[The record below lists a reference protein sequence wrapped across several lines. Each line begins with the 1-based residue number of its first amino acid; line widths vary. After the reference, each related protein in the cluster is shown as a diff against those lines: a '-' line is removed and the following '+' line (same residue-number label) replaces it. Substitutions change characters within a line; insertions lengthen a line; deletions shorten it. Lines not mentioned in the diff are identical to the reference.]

1 MGMFFCVV
9 LKIRELINPFTDLTQ
24 RNPAIVERVALTKFD
39 EAHCHKWALL
49 LKQRKRKTDNAS
61 EAVASRDFETAKRLV
76 DEVFH
81 GSSGRN
87 GDAGMEGSLL
97 YHMAMISKMS
107 AESRVVLEELEVD
120 APSVEGLLWRFYS
133 DFVSDSKEL
142 LEGILE
148 LDGNAVTA
156 VKKTALGVEEKINLF
171 RRLSE
176 DTRKVE
182 DLLDRKD
189 PRAEDRIQSLF
200 LEWARHVVEMRLR
213 QEYETIKG
221 FLIVEQ
227 LAEDLGV
234 ERIAETMGRVQKK
247 FGEKTVDSA
256 FNVSLRVGIPKE
268 KLQKLMLSDHFIEYK
283 MDMQNLGGFMRFLN
297 CPIYGSHKY
306 METELDKK
314 SLTSQL
320 FCRNF
325 CRAHAQSMFEKFI
338 PFPVEVSQPQRMASD
353 RKCEFQIRI
362 APTSAA
368 PSTEKYVP
376 LVLSWNVTL
385 RCNLKCS
392 HCYINAKETNLV
404 DELSTDAAKMLIHQ
418 ITEVSRPLLILSGGE
433 PLLREDIY
441 EIIRY
446 GADRGLRMG
455 MGSNGM
461 LIDDEVARKLKD
473 AGMWTVAISLD
484 SSIPERHDEFR
495 GVKGCWEH
503 AVNAIK
509 ALKKAGIEVQ
519 VNCTVTQQNYDEVDD
534 IMALAEDL
542 GVDNFHL
549 FFLVPTGRGTDIKD
563 ITPRMYEDMITSTLA
578 KTTKYKLNVKPSCAP
593 QFMRVAKEQGVD
605 MSRWVRGC
613 MAGLYYCRIYPS
625 GEVTPCPY
633 MPVSL
638 GNIRKRSFK
647 DIWFNSEV
655 FKALRDFDRLKGKCG
670 LCEYRDVCGGCRA
683 RAYGVSTDFMD
694 FCGALHE
701 PTELRGDY
709 LAEDPWCVYQ
719 ARASSRKKQQ

>member
-1 MGMFFCVV
+1 M
-9 LKIRELINPFTDLTQ
+9 
-24 RNPAIVERVALTKFD
+24 ALTKFD

-49 LKQRKRKTDNAS
+49 LKDRKRKIDKAI
-61 EAVASRDFETAKRLV
+61 EAIAAGDFETTKNLV

-81 GSSGRN
+81 GSSSRN
-87 GDAGMEGSLL
+87 SDAGMEGSLL
-97 YHMAMISKMS
+97 YHMAMISKMA
-107 AESRVVLEELEVD
+107 AESRVVLEELKVE
-120 APSVEGLLWRFYS
+120 APSVDRVLWRFYN
-133 DFVSDSKEL
+133 DFVSDVKEL
-142 LEGILE
+142 LGDIISLKE
-148 LDGNAVTA
+148 NVVMS
-156 VKKTALGVEEKINLF
+156 VKKPALGVEEKIGLF

-176 DTRKVE
+176 ETKKVE
-182 DLLDRKD
+182 DILHRKD
-189 PRAEDRIQSLF
+189 SQARDSLQRVF
-200 LEWARHVVEMRLR
+200 LEWTEHIVEMRLR

-221 FLIVEQ
+221 FLIVKR
-227 LAEDLGV
+227 LAEELGV
-234 ERIAETMGRVQKK
+234 ERLEQTMAHVQKK
-247 FGEKTVDSA
+247 FGNKTVTSA
-256 FNVSLRVGIPKE
+256 FNVSLKVGIPKA
-268 KLQKLMLSDHFIEYK
+268 KLQKLMLSDHFIEHR
-283 MDMQNLGGFMRFLN
+283 MDMKKLGGFMRFLN

-306 METELDKK
+306 VETELGTETE
-314 SLTSQL
+314 TSQL
-320 FCRNF
+320 FCKYL
-325 CRAHAQSMFEKFI
+325 CKAHAQAMFEKFI
-338 PFPVEVSQPQRMASD
+338 PFPVSVSQPLRMASNG
-353 RKCEFQIRI
+353 KCEFRIRI
-362 APTSAA
+362 APTSVAV
-368 PSTEKYVP
+368 PTKEKYVP

-385 RCNLKCS
+385 KCNLKCS
-392 HCYINAKETNLV
+392 HCYINAKEKSLP

-446 GADRGLRMG
+446 GVDRGLRMG

-461 LIDDEVARKLKD
+461 LIDDEVTRRLED
-473 AGMWTVAISLD
+473 AGMGTVAISLD

-503 AVNAIK
+503 AINAIK
-509 ALKKAGIEVQ
+509 SLKNSRIQVQ
-519 VNCTVTQQNYDEVDD
+519 VNCTVTPQNYDEVDD
-534 IMALAEDL
+534 IMSRAEDL
-542 GVDNFHL
+542 GVENFHL

-578 KTTKYKLNVKPSCAP
+578 KTTKYKLNIKPSCAP
-593 QFMRVAKEQGVD
+593 QFMRVAKQQEID

-633 MPVSL
+633 MPLNL
-638 GNIRKRSFK
+638 GNVRERSFK

-670 LCEYRDVCGGCRA
+670 VCEYRDVCGGCRA
-683 RAYGVSTDFMD
+683 RAYGVSTDLMD

-701 PTELRGDY
+701 PTESRGDY

-719 ARASSRKKQQ
+719 PRA

>member
-1 MGMFFCVV
+1 
-9 LKIRELINPFTDLTQ
+9 
-24 RNPAIVERVALTKFD
+24 LTKFD

-49 LKQRKRKTDNAS
+49 LKERKRKIDKAIES
-61 EAVASRDFETAKRLV
+61 IAARDVEAAKSLV

-81 GSSGRN
+81 GSSGRKS
-87 GDAGMEGSLL
+87 DAGMEGSLL

-107 AESRVVLEELEVD
+107 AESRVVLEELKVD
-120 APSVEGLLWRFYS
+120 APSVDGVVWRFYS
-133 DFVSDSKEL
+133 DFISDVKEL
-142 LEGILE
+142 LGDISPLE
-148 LDGNAVTA
+148 DSVVMA
-156 VKKTALGVEEKINLF
+156 VKKSALRVEEKICLF

-176 DTRKVE
+176 ETKKVE
-182 DLLDRKD
+182 QMLDIKNSGVG
-189 PRAEDRIQSLF
+189 DRLQSVF
-200 LEWARHVVEMRLR
+200 LEWTKHVVEMRLR

-221 FLIVEQ
+221 FLIVQ
-227 LAEDLGV
+227 KLAEELNV
-234 ERIAETMGRVQKK
+234 KRIEQAMTRAQKK
-247 FGEKTVDSA
+247 FGNETVTSA
-256 FNVSLRVGIPKE
+256 FSVSLKVGIPKA
-268 KLQKLMLSDHFIEYK
+268 KLQKLMLSDHFIEFK
-283 MDMQNLGGFMRFLN
+283 MDMKKLGGFMRFLN

-306 METELDKK
+306 LETELGTETE
-314 SLTSQL
+314 TSQL
-320 FCRNF
+320 FCKYF
-325 CRAHAQSMFEKFI
+325 CKAHAQAMFEKFI
-338 PFPVEVSQPQRMASD
+338 PFPVSVSQPLRMASNG
-353 RKCEFQIRI
+353 KCEFRIRI
-362 APTSAA
+362 APTSVSV
-368 PSTEKYVP
+368 PTIEKYIP

-385 RCNLKCS
+385 KCNLKCS
-392 HCYINAKETNLV
+392 HCYINAKEKSLP

-433 PLLREDIY
+433 PLLREDIF

-461 LIDDEVARKLKD
+461 LIDDEVTRRLEDARM
-473 AGMWTVAISLD
+473 GTVAISLD

-503 AVNAIK
+503 AINAIK
-509 ALKKAGIEVQ
+509 SLKNSRIQVQ
-519 VNCTVTQQNYDEVDD
+519 VNCTVTPQNYDEVDD
-534 IMALAEDL
+534 IMSLAEDL
-542 GVDNFHL
+542 GVENFHL
-549 FFLVPTGRGTDIKD
+549 FFLVPTGRGTDIED

-578 KTTKYKLNVKPSCAP
+578 KTTKYKLNIKPSCAP
-593 QFMRVAKEQGVD
+593 QFMRVAKQKGVD

-633 MPVSL
+633 MPLNL
-638 GNIRKRSFK
+638 GNVRERSFR

-670 LCEYRDVCGGCRA
+670 VCEYRDVCGGCRA
-683 RAYGVSTDFMD
+683 RAYGVSTDLMD

-701 PTELRGDY
+701 PTESRGDY

-719 ARASSRKKQQ
+719 PRA

>member
-1 MGMFFCVV
+1 M
-9 LKIRELINPFTDLTQ
+9 
-24 RNPAIVERVALTKFD
+24 TKFD

-49 LKQRKRKTDNAS
+49 LKERKRKIDKAIES
-61 EAVASRDFETAKRLV
+61 IAARDFEAAKSLV

-81 GSSGRN
+81 GSSGRKS
-87 GDAGMEGSLL
+87 DAGMEGSLL
-97 YHMAMISKMS
+97 YHMAMISKMA
-107 AESRVVLEELEVD
+107 AESRVVIEELKVD
-120 APSVEGLLWRFYS
+120 APSVDGVVWRFYS
-133 DFVSDSKEL
+133 DFISDVKEL
-142 LEGILE
+142 LGDISPLE
-148 LDGNAVTA
+148 DSVVMA
-156 VKKTALGVEEKINLF
+156 VKKSALRVEEKICLF

-176 DTRKVE
+176 ETKKVE
-182 DLLDRKD
+182 QMLDSKNSGVG
-189 PRAEDRIQSLF
+189 DRLQSVF
-200 LEWARHVVEMRLR
+200 LEWTKHVVEMRLR

-221 FLIVEQ
+221 FLIVQ
-227 LAEDLGV
+227 KLAEELGV
-234 ERIAETMGRVQKK
+234 KRIEQAMTRAQKK
-247 FGEKTVDSA
+247 FGDETVTSA
-256 FNVSLRVGIPKE
+256 FSVSLKVGIPKA
-268 KLQKLMLSDHFIEYK
+268 KLQKLMLSDHFIEFK
-283 MDMQNLGGFMRFLN
+283 MDMKKLGGFMRFLN

-306 METELDKK
+306 VETELGTETE
-314 SLTSQL
+314 TSQL
-320 FCRNF
+320 FCKYL
-325 CRAHAQSMFEKFI
+325 CKAHAQAMFEKFI
-338 PFPVEVSQPQRMASD
+338 PFPVSVSQPLRMASNG
-353 RKCEFQIRI
+353 KCEFRIRI
-362 APTSAA
+362 APTSVAV
-368 PSTEKYVP
+368 PTKEKYVP

-385 RCNLKCS
+385 KCNLKCS
-392 HCYINAKETNLV
+392 HCYINAKEKSLP

-446 GADRGLRMG
+446 GVDRGLRMG

-461 LIDDEVARKLKD
+461 LIDDEVTRRLED
-473 AGMWTVAISLD
+473 AGMGTVAISLD

-503 AVNAIK
+503 AINAIK
-509 ALKKAGIEVQ
+509 SLKNSRIQVQ
-519 VNCTVTQQNYDEVDD
+519 VNCTVTPQNYDEVDD
-534 IMALAEDL
+534 IMSRAEDL
-542 GVDNFHL
+542 GVENFHL

-578 KTTKYKLNVKPSCAP
+578 KTTKYKLNIKPSCAP
-593 QFMRVAKEQGVD
+593 QFMRVAKQQEID

-633 MPVSL
+633 MPLNL
-638 GNIRKRSFK
+638 GNVRERSFK

-670 LCEYRDVCGGCRA
+670 VCEYRDVCGGCRA
-683 RAYGVSTDFMD
+683 RAYGVSTDLMD

-701 PTELRGDY
+701 PTESRGDY

-719 ARASSRKKQQ
+719 PRA

>member
-1 MGMFFCVV
+1 
-9 LKIRELINPFTDLTQ
+9 
-24 RNPAIVERVALTKFD
+24 LTKFD

-49 LKQRKRKTDNAS
+49 LKERKRKIDKAIES
-61 EAVASRDFETAKRLV
+61 IAARDFEAAKSLV

-81 GSSGRN
+81 GSSGRKS
-87 GDAGMEGSLL
+87 DAGMEGSLL

-107 AESRVVLEELEVD
+107 AESRVVLEELKVD
-120 APSVEGLLWRFYS
+120 APSVDGVVWRFYS
-133 DFVSDSKEL
+133 DFISDVKEL
-142 LEGILE
+142 LGDISPLE
-148 LDGNAVTA
+148 DSVVMA
-156 VKKTALGVEEKINLF
+156 VKKSALRVEEKICLF

-176 DTRKVE
+176 ETKKVE
-182 DLLDRKD
+182 QMLDSKNSGVG
-189 PRAEDRIQSLF
+189 DRLQSVF
-200 LEWARHVVEMRLR
+200 LEWTKHVVEMRLR

-221 FLIVEQ
+221 FLIVQ
-227 LAEDLGV
+227 KLAEELGV
-234 ERIAETMGRVQKK
+234 KRIEQAMTRAQKK
-247 FGEKTVDSA
+247 FGDETVTSA
-256 FNVSLRVGIPKE
+256 FSVSLKVGIPKA
-268 KLQKLMLSDHFIEYK
+268 KLQKLMLSDHFIEFK
-283 MDMQNLGGFMRFLN
+283 MDMKKLGGFMRFLN

-306 METELDKK
+306 VETELGTETE
-314 SLTSQL
+314 TSQL
-320 FCRNF
+320 FCKYL
-325 CRAHAQSMFEKFI
+325 CKAHAQAMFEKFI
-338 PFPVEVSQPQRMASD
+338 PFPVSVSQPLRMASNG
-353 RKCEFQIRI
+353 KCEFRIRI
-362 APTSAA
+362 APTSVAV
-368 PSTEKYVP
+368 PTKEKYVP

-385 RCNLKCS
+385 KCNLKCS
-392 HCYINAKETNLV
+392 HCYINAKEKSLP

-446 GADRGLRMG
+446 GVDRGLRMG

-461 LIDDEVARKLKD
+461 LIDDEVTRRLED
-473 AGMWTVAISLD
+473 AGMGTVAISLD

-503 AVNAIK
+503 AINAIK
-509 ALKKAGIEVQ
+509 SLKNSRIQVQ
-519 VNCTVTQQNYDEVDD
+519 VNCTVTPQNYDEVDD
-534 IMALAEDL
+534 IMSRAEDL
-542 GVDNFHL
+542 GVENFHL

-578 KTTKYKLNVKPSCAP
+578 KTTKYKLNIKPSCAP
-593 QFMRVAKEQGVD
+593 QFMRVAKQQEID

-633 MPVSL
+633 MPLNL
-638 GNIRKRSFK
+638 GNVRERSFK

-670 LCEYRDVCGGCRA
+670 VCEYRDVCGGCRA
-683 RAYGVSTDFMD
+683 RAYGLSTDLMD

-701 PTELRGDY
+701 PTESRGDY

-719 ARASSRKKQQ
+719 PRA

>member
-1 MGMFFCVV
+1 
-9 LKIRELINPFTDLTQ
+9 
-24 RNPAIVERVALTKFD
+24 LTKFD

-49 LKQRKRKTDNAS
+49 LKERKRKIDKAIES
-61 EAVASRDFETAKRLV
+61 IAARDFEAAKSLV

-81 GSSGRN
+81 GSSGRKS
-87 GDAGMEGSLL
+87 DAGMEGSLL
-97 YHMAMISKMS
+97 YHMAMISKMA
-107 AESRVVLEELEVD
+107 AESRVVIEELKVD
-120 APSVEGLLWRFYS
+120 APSVDGVVWRFYS
-133 DFVSDSKEL
+133 DFISDVKEL
-142 LEGILE
+142 LGDISPLE
-148 LDGNAVTA
+148 DSVVMA
-156 VKKTALGVEEKINLF
+156 VKKSALRVEEKICLF

-176 DTRKVE
+176 ETKKVE
-182 DLLDRKD
+182 QMLDSKNSGVG
-189 PRAEDRIQSLF
+189 DRLQSVF
-200 LEWARHVVEMRLR
+200 LEWTKHVVEMRLR

-221 FLIVEQ
+221 FLIVQ
-227 LAEDLGV
+227 KLAEELGV
-234 ERIAETMGRVQKK
+234 KRIEQAMTRAQKK
-247 FGEKTVDSA
+247 FGDETVTSA
-256 FNVSLRVGIPKE
+256 FSVSLKVGIPKA
-268 KLQKLMLSDHFIEYK
+268 KLQKLMLSDHFIEFK
-283 MDMQNLGGFMRFLN
+283 MDMKKLGGFMRFLN

-306 METELDKK
+306 VETELGTETE
-314 SLTSQL
+314 TSQL
-320 FCRNF
+320 FCKYL
-325 CRAHAQSMFEKFI
+325 CKAHAQAMFEKFI
-338 PFPVEVSQPQRMASD
+338 PFPVSVSQPLRMASNG
-353 RKCEFQIRI
+353 KCEFRIRI
-362 APTSAA
+362 APTSVAV
-368 PSTEKYVP
+368 PTKEKYVP

-385 RCNLKCS
+385 KCNLKCS
-392 HCYINAKETNLV
+392 HCYINAKEKSLP

-446 GADRGLRMG
+446 GVDRGLRMG

-461 LIDDEVARKLKD
+461 LIDDEVTRRLED
-473 AGMWTVAISLD
+473 AGMGTVAISLD

-503 AVNAIK
+503 AINAIK
-509 ALKKAGIEVQ
+509 SLKNSRIQVQ
-519 VNCTVTQQNYDEVDD
+519 VNCTVTPQNYDEVDD
-534 IMALAEDL
+534 IMSRAEDL
-542 GVDNFHL
+542 GVENFHL

-578 KTTKYKLNVKPSCAP
+578 KTTKYKLNIKPSCAP
-593 QFMRVAKEQGVD
+593 QFMRVAKQQEID

-633 MPVSL
+633 MPLNL
-638 GNIRKRSFK
+638 GNVRERSFK

-670 LCEYRDVCGGCRA
+670 VCEYRDVCGGCRA
-683 RAYGVSTDFMD
+683 RAYGVSTDLMD

-701 PTELRGDY
+701 PTESRGDY

-719 ARASSRKKQQ
+719 PRA

>member
-1 MGMFFCVV
+1 M
-9 LKIRELINPFTDLTQ
+9 
-24 RNPAIVERVALTKFD
+24 ERVALTKFD
-39 EAHCHKWALL
+39 EAHCHKWSLL
-49 LKQRKRKTDNAS
+49 LKERKRKIDNTI
-61 EAVASRDFETAKRLV
+61 EAVASGEFETSKRFV

-87 GDAGMEGSLL
+87 SDPGMEGSLL

-107 AESRVVLEELEVD
+107 AESRVILEELGVD
-120 APSVEGLLWRFYS
+120 APSIEGGLWRFYS
-133 DFVSDSKEL
+133 DFVSDVKEL
-142 LEGILE
+142 LEGIIE
-148 LDGNAVTA
+148 LDANVVMA
-156 VKKTALGVEEKINLF
+156 VKNPALGVEEKIRLF
-171 RRLSE
+171 MRLSE
-176 DTRKVE
+176 ETKKVE

-189 PRAEDRIQSLF
+189 CRAKDSVQKLF
-200 LEWARHVVEMRLR
+200 LDWTKHITVMRLR
-213 QEYETIKG
+213 QEYETMKG

-227 LAEDLGV
+227 LAKDFGV
-234 ERIAETMGRVQKK
+234 ERIAKTMGRVQKK
-247 FGEKTVDSA
+247 FGDETVDSA
-256 FNVSLRVGIPKE
+256 FNVSLKVGISKE
-268 KLQKLMLSDHFIEYK
+268 KLQKLMLSDHFIELK
-283 MDMQNLGGFMRFLN
+283 MDMKNLGGYMRFLN

-306 METELDKK
+306 METEMGTK
-314 SLTSQL
+314 SETSQL
-320 FCRNF
+320 FCKNF
-325 CRAHAQSMFEKFI
+325 CRSHAQSMFEKFI
-338 PFPVEVSQPQRMASD
+338 PFPVGVSQPLRMATD
-353 RKCEFQIRI
+353 GKCEFQIRI
-362 APTSAA
+362 APTSATQN
-368 PSTEKYVP
+368 TEKYVP
-376 LVLSWNVTL
+376 LVVSWNVTL

-392 HCYINAKETNLV
+392 HCYINANEAKMV

-418 ITEVSRPLLILSGGE
+418 IAEVSRPLLILSGGE

-461 LIDDEVARKLKD
+461 LIDNEVARRLKD

-509 ALKKAGIEVQ
+509 ALKKAGIQVQ
-519 VNCTVTQQNYDEVDD
+519 VNSTVTRQNYDEVDD
-534 IMALAEDL
+534 IMAMVEDL
-542 GVDNFHL
+542 GVENFHL
-549 FFLVPTGRGTDIKD
+549 FFLVPTGRGTDIED

-593 QFMRVAKEQGVD
+593 QFMRVAKEQRID

-638 GNIRKRSFK
+638 GNIRERSFK
-647 DIWFNSEV
+647 DIWFNAEV
-655 FKALRDFDRLKGKCG
+655 FKALRDFDQLKGKCG

-683 RAYGVSTDFMD
+683 RAYGVPTEHMD

-701 PTELRGDY
+701 PTEMQGDY
-709 LAEDPWCVYQ
+709 LAEDPWCIYQPKVY
-719 ARASSRKKQQ
+719 RSDSNNSKK